1 MTEKSILVT
10 GGAGYIGAHVC
21 KALAREGFIPVAY
34 DNLVTGSPRAVKWGP
49 FEQGDIRNRDR
60 LREVIKQHQPH
71 AIMHFAALIQVGES
85 VVDPAQY
92 YENNVY
98 GSFCLLEEAKA
109 QRISAM
115 VFSSTAAVYG
125 MPQQALLAEDHPLQP
140 INPYG
145 HTKLAM
151 ENMIRDYAS
160 AYGLRYAILR
170 YFNAAGAD
178 LEGQLGSAYAVD
190 THLIPLLMQTA
201 SGLRN
206 DIKIFGTDYDTPDGT
221 AIRDFIH
228 VSDLAEAHISALKH
242 LLSEKESITLNL
254 GTSKGHSVKETLELA
269 RHVTQCPIPADI
281 CPRRAG
287 DPSILV
293 ADAKKAETI
302 LGWKPVCSSLN
313 TIIESA
319 WKWRQRQNVLGRTE
333 ALIQHLTE
341 EEPFPATISTRR
353 S

>member
-1 MTEKSILVT
+1 MTEKAILVT
-10 GGAGYIGAHVC
+10 GGAGYIGSHVC
-21 KALAREGFIPVAY
+21 KALSHEGFIPIAY
-34 DNLVTGSPRAVKWGP
+34 DNLVTGSPQAIKWGP
-49 FEQGDIRNRDR
+49 FEQGDIRDRDR
-60 LREVIKQHQPH
+60 LKCVITQYQPL

-85 VVDPAQY
+85 VADPAQY

-125 MPQQALLAEDHPLQP
+125 MPQQALIDEDHPLQP

-190 THLIPLLMQTA
+190 THLIPLLMQVA

-206 DIKIFGTDYDTPDGT
+206 DIKVFGTDYDTPDGT

-228 VSDLAEAHISALKH
+228 VNDLAQAHILALKH
-242 LLSEKESITLNL
+242 LLNEKESITLNL

-269 RHVTQCPIPADI
+269 RHLTQRTIPAEV
-281 CPRRAG
+281 CSRRMG

-293 ADAKKAETI
+293 ANAKRAGAL
-302 LGWKPVCSSLN
+302 LGWKPVCSDLT
-313 TIIESA
+313 TIIDSA
-319 WKWRQRQNVLGRTE
+319 WKWRQLQNDLGRTE
-333 ALIQHLTE
+333 AFITH
-341 EEPFPATISTRR
+341 
-353 S
+353 